1 MKSIVYSVPLR
12 EAGTELAMAEAERLV
27 GPLNS
32 IYGRAKKL
40 MGLEAIKV
48 WVQMSPESP
57 RLNIY
62 LESRTSISDALAAG
76 LRSTD
81 PLDLELKELF
91 EIVTGARWE
100 DVLGEMVL
108 CLLDWRAEPSDAVQK
123 RETS

>member
-1 MKSIVYSVPLR
+1 MRSIVYSVPLR
-12 EAGTELAMAEAERLV
+12 AAGTELAMAEAERLV
-27 GPLNS
+27 GPLDS
-32 IYGRAKKL
+32 IYGRAKRL

-48 WVQMSPESP
+48 WVQMSPEGP

-76 LRSTD
+76 LKSTD

-91 EIVTGARWE
+91 EIITGSRWE
-100 DVLGEMVL
+100 DVIGEMVL
-108 CLLDWRAEPSDAVQK
+108 CLLDWRAGPADTSQQ